1 MALHSFCTYSA
12 LMRRF
17 SRLHLHGD
25 LMVVRSVIG
34 NTLMAN
40 LMPGERP
47 YEVRDT
53 RLKGLILRVQ
63 PSGVKTFYV
72 EYARGKRVSLGRADA
87 ITPMQA
93 RQQAKSILA
102 DAYRGKDPSEARRR
116 AKAHTF
122 RSFIEEV
129 YAPWARQNI
138 RTAEQTVRRLKT
150 SFPDLR
156 ERKLDE
162 ITPWLVEKWRTARL
176 KSGAKATTVNR
187 DLDDLKSSISKATL
201 WGFLDAHPLDSIK
214 RSKVDTRPTAR
225 FLNEDEDRRLR
236 SALDAREERIR
247 RERGSA
253 NKWRRERGYPLL
265 PDLRARAFAD
275 HLKPMVILSLHT
287 GLRRGELFGLTWED
301 VDLDHGR
308 ITIRGASAKSGRT
321 RHVPFNAE
329 ALMAISHW
337 GEQASD
343 LVELLFP
350 GAGGKQLTNVQKSWK
365 SVLKAADINGF
376 RWHDLRHTFASRL
389 VMAGVDLNTVRELLG
404 HSDYAMT
411 LRYAHLAPEHKAAA
425 VARLVQGQSES
436 SIPGTSH
443 LEA

>member
-1 MALHSFCTYSA
+1 MHW
-12 LMRRF
+12 F

-25 LMVVRSVIG
+25 LKVVRSVIG
-34 NTLMAN
+34 NTLMAS

-87 ITPMQA
+87 VTPMQA
-93 RQQAKSILA
+93 RKQAKSILA
-102 DAYRGKDPSEARRR
+102 DAYSGKDPSEARRR

-138 RTAEQTVRRLKT
+138 RTAEQTIRRLRT
-150 SFPDLR
+150 SFPDLQ

-176 KSGAKATTVNR
+176 KAGAKPTTVNR
-187 DLDDLKSSISKATL
+187 DLADLKSSVAKATL
-201 WGFLDAHPLDSIK
+201 WGLLDAHPLDGIK
-214 RSKVDTRPTAR
+214 RIKVDTRPNVR

-247 RERGSA
+247 RERASA
-253 NKWRRERGYPLL
+253 NKWRRERDYLLL
-265 PDLRARAFAD
+265 PDLRAREFAD

-287 GLRRGELFGLTWED
+287 GVRRGELFGLTWGD
-301 VDLDHGR
+301 FDLAGER

-321 RHVPFNAE
+321 RHIPLNAE
-329 ALMAISHW
+329 ALRAISRW
-337 GEQASD
+337 QDQAID
-343 LVELLFP
+343 LAGLMFP
-350 GAGGKQLTNVQKSWK
+350 GAGGKKLTNVQKSWK
-365 SVLKAADINGF
+365 SALKAADINSF

-389 VMAGVDLNTVRELLG
+389 VMAGVNLNTVRDLLG

-411 LRYAHLAPEHKAAA
+411 LRYSHLAPEHKAEA
-425 VARLVQGQSES
+425 VARLVQGLSEPTV
-436 SIPGTSH
+436 PGTPY
-443 LEA
+443 LEAKR